1 MTAHTVQLREYFQ
14 NMSFKMSVCDIRS
27 DYGHF
32 PCQVENSDPRLC
44 VDRFSP
50 RMGPI
55 LGVPGTMQPGVAACL
70 EMFHE
75 SDKEVKMTCKFELHH
90 RFSTPKRVFS

>member
-1 MTAHTVQLREYFQ
+1 MNSSTLQSV
-14 NMSFKMSVCDIRS
+14 KISVCKIPS
-27 DYGHF
+27 DYALF
-32 PCQVENSDPRLC
+32 PRQVENSHPRLD
-44 VDRFSP
+44 VAQFSP